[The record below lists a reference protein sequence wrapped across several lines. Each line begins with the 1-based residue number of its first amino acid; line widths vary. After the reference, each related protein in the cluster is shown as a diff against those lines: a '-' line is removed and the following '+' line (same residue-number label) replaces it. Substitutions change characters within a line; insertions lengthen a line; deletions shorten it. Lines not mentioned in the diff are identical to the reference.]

1 MKDKS
6 MKYFVVMVCCHCQHI
21 FNLLSPRSYERLLN
35 DEQMPP
41 EEIVLHL
48 KRLYFKSIATV
59 KGE

>member
-1 MKDKS
+1 

-48 KRLYFKSIATV
+48 KRLYFKNIATV